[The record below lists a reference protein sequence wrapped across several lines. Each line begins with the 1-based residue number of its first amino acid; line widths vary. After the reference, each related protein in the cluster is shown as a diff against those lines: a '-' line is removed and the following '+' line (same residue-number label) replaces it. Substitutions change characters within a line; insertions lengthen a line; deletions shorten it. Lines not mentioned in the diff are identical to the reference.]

1 MRWDGLCRA
10 DYCKEA
16 GQRKLQKL
24 SFNCVDKAVKAKS
37 NSCLGAA
44 SEFIATATRAG
55 QKN

>member
-55 QKN
+55 